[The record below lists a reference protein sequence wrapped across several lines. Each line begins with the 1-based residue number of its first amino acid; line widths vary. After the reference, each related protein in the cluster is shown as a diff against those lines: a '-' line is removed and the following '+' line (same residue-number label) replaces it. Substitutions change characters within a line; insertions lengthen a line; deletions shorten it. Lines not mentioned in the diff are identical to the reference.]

1 MQLNEKK
8 KSSNNPLK
16 IKFDSSMEF
25 LDKKETK
32 KNEQKNFHLY
42 VFEEIPV
49 IPGTPGSGT
58 GKNALQF
65 TYRPLID
72 C

>member
-1 MQLNEKK
+1 MGEIHVKMQLNEKK

-32 KNEQKNFHLY
+32 KNE
-42 VFEEIPV
+42 
-49 IPGTPGSGT
+49 
-58 GKNALQF
+58 
-65 TYRPLID
+65 
-72 C
+72 